1 MQHPHSRHLGKPGPW
16 QETDMKSKYTAAP
29 VDLVSRTDS
38 SDSPTFE
45 ARTYAKV
52 AWRLIPFLMLCYLGA
67 YLDRVNVGFAKLQM
81 LSDLRFS
88 ETIYGIGAGIFF
100 LGYFLFEVPSNL
112 ILHRVGARRWL
123 ARIMLTWAVISASF
137 VFVKSPTAFYVLR
150 FLLGVAEAG
159 FAPGVILYLTYWFPS
174 ARRAKALSL
183 FFMAIPLAGIVGGPL
198 SGWIMHSL
206 QGTYELAG
214 WKWLFMLEAVPS
226 LLLGFAIL
234 FYLDDG
240 IDKAKWLTDSEK
252 ALLARNVAG
261 DNAHKMAHLSI
272 KEFIADRRLW
282 LMASIYFCVVLG
294 QYGLTF
300 WLPTII
306 RKSGVADPLWI
317 GVFTAIPYLCAIV
330 ALPLIGISA
339 DRRRER
345 RFHLAI
351 PMLIAAA
358 GFATLPMLGSVGASI
373 VCLSIASA
381 GILASSSQF
390 WSLPTALLGGMSA
403 AAGIAAVNCFANLA
417 GFFSPAIVGWLN
429 DLTGKSTAGLIF
441 ISTAVT
447 LGALL
452 VFLVPAKSVNR

>member
-1 MQHPHSRHLGKPGPW
+1 
-16 QETDMKSKYTAAP
+16 MKTRYTVPPLAGDA
-29 VDLVSRTDS
+29 VAHT
-38 SDSPTFE
+38 DSPTFE
-45 ARTYAKV
+45 AKTYAKV
-52 AWRLIPFLMLCYLGA
+52 GRRLIPFLMLCYLGA

-81 LSDLRFS
+81 LSDLQFS

-112 ILHRVGARRWL
+112 ILHKVGARRWL

-159 FAPGVILYLTYWFPS
+159 FAPGVILYLTYWYPS

-183 FFMAIPLAGIVGGPL
+183 FFMAIPFAGILGGPL

-206 QGTYELAG
+206 QGAMSLAG
-214 WKWLFMLEAVPS
+214 WKWLFILEAVPS
-226 LLLGFAIL
+226 LVLGIAIL
-234 FYLDDG
+234 LYLDDG
-240 IDKAKWLTDSEK
+240 IAHAKWLSDAEK
-252 ALLARNVAG
+252 TLLARNVAG
-261 DNAHKMAHLSI
+261 DDAHKTAHLSI
-272 KEFIADRRLW
+272 REFVADRRLW

-317 GVFTAIPYLCAIV
+317 GIFTAIPYLCAIV
-330 ALPLIGISA
+330 ALPLIGMSA
-339 DRRRER
+339 DRLRER
-345 RFHLAI
+345 RLHLAI
-351 PMLIAAA
+351 PMLVAAA
-358 GFATLPMLGSVGASI
+358 GFATLPALGGVGASI
-373 VCLSIASA
+373 VCLSVASA
-381 GILASSSQF
+381 GILAASSQF

-441 ISTAVT
+441 ISIAVT
-447 LGALL
+447 LGASL

>member
-1 MQHPHSRHLGKPGPW
+1 MNA
-16 QETDMKSKYTAAP
+16 KST
-29 VDLVSRTDS
+29 
-38 SDSPTFE
+38 SPSVTGDAMSVAE
-45 ARTYAKV
+45 LASLEVKTYAKV
-52 AWRLIPFLMLCYLGA
+52 GRRLIPFLMLCYLGA

-88 ETIYGIGAGIFF
+88 DTVYGIGAGIFF
-100 LGYFLFEVPSNL
+100 LGYFIFEVPSNL
-112 ILHRVGARRWL
+112 LLHKLGARNWL

-137 VFVKSPTAFYVLR
+137 AFVESATTFYVLR

-159 FAPGVILYLTYWFPS
+159 FAPGVILYLTYWFPA

-198 SGWIMHSL
+198 SGWIMHAF
-206 QGTYELAG
+206 QGVHGLAG
-214 WKWLFMLEAVPS
+214 WKWLFMLEALPS
-226 LLLGFAIL
+226 LFLGVAIL
-234 FYLDDG
+234 FYLDNG
-240 IDKAKWLTDSEK
+240 IASAKWLTDAEK
-252 ALLARNVAG
+252 DLLARNVAHDNSHKVAHVSIRSFIG
-261 DNAHKMAHLSI
+261 DG
-272 KEFIADRRLW
+272 RLW

-306 RKSGVADPLWI
+306 RKSGVADPLWVGI
-317 GVFTAIPYLCAIV
+317 FTAIPYLCAII
-330 ALPLIGISA
+330 ALPLVGASA
-339 DRRRER
+339 DRHRER
-345 RFHLAI
+345 RLHLAI
-351 PMLIAAA
+351 PMLVAAA
-358 GFATLPMLGSVGASI
+358 GFATLPMLGGVAASLVCVSVA
-373 VCLSIASA
+373 AA

-441 ISTAVT
+441 ISAAIV
-447 LGALL
+447 LGAAL

>member
-1 MQHPHSRHLGKPGPW
+1 
-16 QETDMKSKYTAAP
+16 MKSRYTAPPLPGDAIP
-29 VDLVSRTDS
+29 RN
-38 SDSPTFE
+38 DSPTFE
-45 ARTYAKV
+45 AKTYAKV
-52 AWRLIPFLMLCYLGA
+52 SWRLIPFLMLCYLGA

-81 LSDLRFS
+81 LSDLQFS
-88 ETIYGIGAGIFF
+88 ETVYGMGAGVFF

-123 ARIMLTWAVISASF
+123 ARIMLTWAVISAGF
-137 VFVKSPTAFYVLR
+137 VFVKSPTVFYILR

-159 FAPGVILYLTYWFPS
+159 FAPGVILYLTYWYPS

-183 FFMAIPLAGIVGGPL
+183 FFMAIPLAGMVGGPL

-206 QGTYELAG
+206 QGAMSMAG
-214 WKWLFMLEAVPS
+214 WKWLFLLEAVPS
-226 LLLGFAIL
+226 LVLGVAIL
-234 FYLDDG
+234 LYLDDS
-240 IDKAKWLTDSEK
+240 IAKAKWLTDSEK

-261 DNAHKMAHLSI
+261 DNAHKTAHLSI
-272 KEFIADRRLW
+272 KAFIGDRRLW
-282 LMASIYFCVVLG
+282 LMAAIYFCVVLG

-306 RKSGVADPLWI
+306 RKSGVSDPLWV

-330 ALPLIGISA
+330 ALPLIGMSA

-358 GFATLPMLGSVGASI
+358 GFATLPALGSVAASI
-373 VCLSIASA
+373 VCLSIAAA

-390 WSLPTALLGGMSA
+390 WSLPTALLGGVSA

-441 ISTAVT
+441 ISLAVT
-447 LGALL
+447 LGAALI
-452 VFLVPAKSVNR
+452 FLVPARSVNR

>member
-1 MQHPHSRHLGKPGPW
+1 
-16 QETDMKSKYTAAP
+16 MKAKYTASP
-29 VDLVSRTDS
+29 VTGDVLPRNDS
-38 SDSPTFE
+38 QTFE
-45 ARTYAKV
+45 AKTYAKV
-52 AWRLIPFLMLCYLGA
+52 GRRLIPFLMLCYLGA

-88 ETIYGIGAGIFF
+88 ETVYGMGAGIFF
-100 LGYFLFEVPSNL
+100 LGYFLFEVPSNV

-174 ARRAKALSL
+174 ERRAKALSL
-183 FFMAIPLAGIVGGPL
+183 FFMAIPLAGMIGGPL

-206 QGTYELAG
+206 QGAMSMAG
-214 WKWLFMLEAVPS
+214 WKWLFLLEALPS
-226 LLLGFAIL
+226 LVLGFAIL
-234 FYLDDG
+234 LYLDDG
-240 IDKAKWLTDSEK
+240 IKQAKWLNDSEK
-252 ALLARNVAG
+252 ALLARNVAA
-261 DNAHKMAHLSI
+261 DAEHKTAHVSI
-272 KEFIADRRLW
+272 RAFIGDRRLW

-306 RKSGVADPLWI
+306 RKAGVADPLWV
-317 GVFTAIPYLCAIV
+317 GAFTAIPYLCAII
-330 ALPLIGISA
+330 ALPLVGMSA

-351 PMLIAAA
+351 PMLVAAA

-373 VCLSIASA
+373 VCLSIAAA

-441 ISTAVT
+441 ISVAVT
-447 LGALL
+447 LGAAL

>member
-1 MQHPHSRHLGKPGPW
+1 
-16 QETDMKSKYTAAP
+16 MKSKYTAAP

>member
-1 MQHPHSRHLGKPGPW
+1 MNA
-16 QETDMKSKYTAAP
+16 KST
-29 VDLVSRTDS
+29 
-38 SDSPTFE
+38 SPSVTGDAMSVAE
-45 ARTYAKV
+45 LASLEVKTYAKV
-52 AWRLIPFLMLCYLGA
+52 GRRLIPFLMLCYLGA

-88 ETIYGIGAGIFF
+88 DTVYGIGAGIFF
-100 LGYFLFEVPSNL
+100 LGYFIFEVPSNL
-112 ILHRVGARRWL
+112 LLHKLGARNWL

-137 VFVKSPTAFYVLR
+137 AFVESATTFYVLR

-159 FAPGVILYLTYWFPS
+159 FAPGVILYLTYWFPA

-198 SGWIMHSL
+198 SGWIMHAF
-206 QGTYELAG
+206 QGVHGLAG
-214 WKWLFMLEAVPS
+214 WKWLFMLEALPS
-226 LLLGFAIL
+226 LFLGVAIL
-234 FYLDDG
+234 FYLDNG
-240 IDKAKWLTDSEK
+240 IASAKWLTDAEK
-252 ALLARNVAG
+252 DLLARNVAHDNSHKVAHVSIRSFIG
-261 DNAHKMAHLSI
+261 DG
-272 KEFIADRRLW
+272 RLW

-306 RKSGVADPLWI
+306 RKSGVADPLWVGI
-317 GVFTAIPYLCAIV
+317 FTAIPYLCAII
-330 ALPLIGISA
+330 ALPLVGASA
-339 DRRRER
+339 DRHRER
-345 RFHLAI
+345 RLHLAI
-351 PMLIAAA
+351 PMLVAAA
-358 GFATLPMLGSVGASI
+358 GFATLPMLGGVAASLVCVSVA
-373 VCLSIASA
+373 AA

-441 ISTAVT
+441 ISAAIV
-447 LGALL
+447 LGSAL

>member
-1 MQHPHSRHLGKPGPW
+1 
-16 QETDMKSKYTAAP
+16 MKSRYSAP
-29 VDLVSRTDS
+29 PLAGDAIPLTDP
-38 SDSPTFE
+38 PTFE

-52 AWRLIPFLMLCYLGA
+52 SRRLIPFLMLCYLGA

-81 LSDLRFS
+81 LNDLRFS
-88 ETIYGIGAGIFF
+88 ETVYGMGAGIFF

-137 VFVKSPTAFYVLR
+137 VFVKSPAAFYVLR

-159 FAPGVILYLTYWFPS
+159 FAPGVILYLTYWYPS

-198 SGWIMHSL
+198 SGAIMHTLHGAMSM
-206 QGTYELAG
+206 AG
-214 WKWLFMLEAVPS
+214 WKWLFLLEALPS
-226 LLLGFAIL
+226 LVLGVAIL
-234 FYLDDG
+234 RYLDDG
-240 IDKAKWLTDSEK
+240 IAQAKWLSDPEK

-261 DNAHKMAHLSI
+261 DEAHKTAHLSI
-272 KEFIADRRLW
+272 
-282 LMASIYFCVVLG
+282 
-294 QYGLTF
+294 
-300 WLPTII
+300 
-306 RKSGVADPLWI
+306 
-317 GVFTAIPYLCAIV
+317 CAIV
-330 ALPLIGISA
+330 ALPLIGMSA

-345 RFHLAI
+345 RLHLAV
-351 PMLIAAA
+351 PMLVAAA
-358 GFATLPMLGSVGASI
+358 GFAALPALGSVTASI
-373 VCLSIASA
+373 VCLSIAAA

-390 WSLPTALLGGMSA
+390 WSLPTALLGGVSA

-441 ISTAVT
+441 ISAAVT
-447 LGALL
+447 LGAAL
-452 VFLVPAKSVNR
+452 VFAVPARSVNR

>member
-1 MQHPHSRHLGKPGPW
+1 
-16 QETDMKSKYTAAP
+16 MKAKYTA
-29 VDLVSRTDS
+29 
-38 SDSPTFE
+38 SPITGDVLPRNDTQTFE
-45 ARTYAKV
+45 AKTYAKV
-52 AWRLIPFLMLCYLGA
+52 GRRLIPFLMLCYLGA

-88 ETIYGIGAGIFF
+88 ETVYGMGAGIFF
-100 LGYFLFEVPSNL
+100 LGYFLFEVPSNV

-174 ARRAKALSL
+174 ERRAKALSL
-183 FFMAIPLAGIVGGPL
+183 FFMAIPLAGMIGGPL

-206 QGTYELAG
+206 QGAMSMAG
-214 WKWLFMLEAVPS
+214 WKWLFLLEALPS
-226 LLLGFAIL
+226 LVLGFAIL
-234 FYLDDG
+234 LYLDDG
-240 IDKAKWLTDSEK
+240 IKQAKWLNDAEK
-252 ALLARNVAG
+252 ALLARNVAA
-261 DNAHKMAHLSI
+261 DAEHKTAHVSI
-272 KEFIADRRLW
+272 RAFIGDRRLW

-306 RKSGVADPLWI
+306 RKAGVADPLWV
-317 GVFTAIPYLCAIV
+317 GAFTAIPYLCAII
-330 ALPLIGISA
+330 ALPLIGMSA

-351 PMLIAAA
+351 PMLVAAA

-373 VCLSIASA
+373 VCLSIAAA

-429 DLTGKSTAGLIF
+429 DFTGKSTAGLIF
-441 ISTAVT
+441 ISVAIT
-447 LGALL
+447 LGAAL
-452 VFLVPAKSVNR
+452 VFLVPARSVNR